1 MVAMIRHHLVNY
13 IQLFQFFFKTFD
25 GTTPNAVLI
34 QIWTAMVTMLLLK
47 FLKARAKYGWHL
59 SNLITFVRM
68 NLLVKV
74 GLFEWLNNP
83 FPQIKHSHD
92 NQLALFDS
100 SYGGSLISINKIGP
114 NESKKA
120 LLN

>member
-1 MVAMIRHHLVNY
+1 V
-13 IQLFQFFFKTFD
+13 FFKQLKQHLKIKTFI

-34 QIWTAMVTMLLLK
+34 QVWTAMITMLLLK

-59 SNLITFVRM
+59 SNLITFIRM

-83 FPQIKHSHD
+83 FPQIQHPPD
-92 NQLALFDS
+92 NQLAIFDTS
-100 SYGGSLISINKIGP
+100 
-114 NESKKA
+114 
-120 LLN
+120 